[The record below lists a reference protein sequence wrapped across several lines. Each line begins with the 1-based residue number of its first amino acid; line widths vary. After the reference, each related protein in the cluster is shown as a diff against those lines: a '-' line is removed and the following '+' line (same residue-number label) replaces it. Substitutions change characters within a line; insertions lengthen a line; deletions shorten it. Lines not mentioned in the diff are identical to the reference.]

1 MTDNQNSL
9 TEEKELLS
17 VEKKQT
23 KVKKQNM
30 KKTVL
35 LASIATVLIAA
46 LLACYFIFFK
56 GDAQEDEAKTVLYEY
71 TQDQIKSVEI
81 DNKLYNEKIVIKP
94 QKSGTEIKWNVE
106 GQLIEDVNQ
115 TKAGYVIIFCK
126 LMEASYILDKDET
139 LLAQYGL
146 EEPSSI
152 VTVEYT
158 DGTQNKIYVGGKYGQ
173 NQGTYVMLN
182 DDDKVYVV
190 SDYVRNYLTFRN
202 SDLLNLPTLV
212 KTASNSQTLFLIDE
226 NREETQVSLIP
237 GKYSGTEAW
246 YVLAPTYS
254 ETNSDKVDALFEN
267 ISLLK
272 LDTYVQAHCEDITKF
287 GFNKPYF
294 ELQSFDSDGNALDH
308 LIVGNLVEGST
319 DTYYCQL
326 LDGKEDFNIAPVYT
340 IKADQLALVKVD
352 ASSVANAYLAAI
364 NVYWLRSGKI
374 YIGDKEYTL
383 RIDRKLVYDDD
394 GNVVVEDGIEKSVDT
409 YYINDKLI
417 EDKQFKLFYS
427 KILFLEIEGIVPK
440 ETKRGERLFG
450 YSFEA
455 VVPVTEYESGKSYT
469 KDVTFTGDY
478 YQISDTYCVYKN
490 NESDNSVF
498 TVRCRSIE
506 SVIEAFSL
514 MLEGR
519 LYSN

>member
-1 MTDNQNSL
+1 MTDNQNSNVQ
-9 TEEKELLS
+9 EKEILS

-30 KKTVL
+30 KKTIL
-35 LASIATVLIAA
+35 LAGISTLLIAA

-56 GDAQEDEAKTVLYEY
+56 KDAQEENQLTVLYEY
-71 TQDQIKSVEI
+71 TQDQIVNVEI
-81 DNKLYNEKIVIKP
+81 NNLKYNEKITIVP
-94 QKSGTEIKWNVE
+94 QKSGATLKWCVD
-106 GQLIEDVNQ
+106 GQKLEDVNQ
-115 TKAGYVIIFCK
+115 TKAEYIIRYCK
-126 LMEASYILDKDET
+126 KMEASYVLDKDDT
-139 LLAQYGL
+139 LLSQYGL
-146 EEPSSI
+146 AEPASI
-152 VTVEYT
+152 VTITYS
-158 DGTQNKIYVGGKYGQ
+158 DGTQNKISIGGKYGMSE
-173 NQGTYVMLN
+173 GTYILLN
-182 DDDKVYVV
+182 DDDKVYIV
-190 SDYVRNYLTFRN
+190 SDYVRNYFAYRN
-202 SDLLNLPTLV
+202 SDLLNLPTLI
-212 KTASNSQTLFLIDE
+212 KTSSSAQTLFLIDE
-226 NREETQVSLIP
+226 NREETQLSLIP
-237 GKYSGTEAW
+237 GKYGGSQAW
-246 YVLAPTYS
+246 YVLAPTNS

-267 ISLLK
+267 ISLVK
-272 LDTYVQAHCEDITKF
+272 LDTFVQDHCEDITKF

-294 ELQSFDSDGNALDH
+294 ELQSFDVDQKPLDH
-308 LIVGNLVEGST
+308 LIVGNLVEGSL

-326 LDGKEDFNIAPVYT
+326 LEGDEDFETAPVYT

-374 YIGDKEYTL
+374 YIGDQEYTL

-394 GNVVVEDGIEKSVDT
+394 GNVIMEDGLEKSINT

-417 EDKQFKLFYS
+417 EDKQFKMFYS

-450 YSFEA
+450 YSFET
-455 VVPVTEYESGKSYT
+455 VMPITEYESGKSYT
-469 KDVTFTGDY
+469 KEVTFTGDY
-478 YQISDTYCVYKN
+478 YQISDTYSVYKN
-490 NESDNSVF
+490 NESDNAVF

-519 LYSN
+519 LYS